1 MSAVRTLRRSRRAIA
16 GLVTL
21 GSCLGPVGCAM
32 LGSGDGAPP
41 VVAPRPMDQARIEK
55 LFSQQV
61 DAIEGPSGALRTVED
76 GVEVYL
82 LTDPA
87 NDRMQLIASVASA
100 DQVDPR
106 VFNILL
112 QANHFLT
119 VDARYSVSNGV
130 IYAVY
135 LHPISSLT
143 EDELVSGLEQV
154 IALSKNFGTTF
165 SSGKIE
171 LGLPR
176 GGGR

>member
-1 MSAVRTLRRSRRAIA
+1 MSCVGTLRRTGRAIA
-16 GLVTL
+16 GLVML
-21 GSCLGPVGCAM
+21 ACLGTVGCATF
-32 LGSGDGAPP
+32 GSGGDAPSVP
-41 VVAPRPMDQARIEK
+41 APKPMDQARIEK
-55 LFSQQV
+55 VFSREV
-61 DAIEGPSGALRTVED
+61 DAIEGPSGALRTVVD

-87 NDRMQLIASVASA
+87 NDRMQLIASVAAA

-154 IALSKNFGTTF
+154 IALSNNFGTTF

-176 GGGR
+176 GGRR

>member
-1 MSAVRTLRRSRRAIA
+1 MSRTPTTARIRLALLSCGLAAA
-16 GLVTL
+16 GCASL
-21 GSCLGPVGCAM
+21 GSVGEPAE
-32 LGSGDGAPP
+32 AAVPP
-41 VVAPRPMDQARIEK
+41 AMDQARVEK
-55 LFSQQV
+55 LFSREV
-61 DAIEGPSGALRTVED
+61 DAIEGPSGALRTIED

-87 NDRMQLIASVASA
+87 SDRMQLIASVAVA

-119 VDARYSVSNGV
+119 GDARYSVSNGV

-165 SSGKIE
+165 SSRKIE

-176 GGGR
+176 GRAR